1 MEHKEL
7 MIGDWMLINGIPH
20 KIQAIDDIDAEI
32 QADDELYY
40 VGEDRSHSEDKIEG
54 IPITSEILEKN
65 GFNSGLTPLDEALI
79 ELNDFEDDD
88 FREDYEDTKA
98 RPDAFF
104 KEHRSYA
111 DEEAELHLY
120 SSDDLKKGNLFVD
133 ELSLNRH
140 LECTF
145 QDFLQ
150 VHELQ
155 HMLRLCGL
163 NELADNFKL

>member
-1 MEHKEL
+1 MKCEEL
-7 MIGDWMLINGIPH
+7 MCGDWVLINGVPH
-20 KIQAIDDIDAEI
+20 KIQAIDDTDAEI

-40 VGEDRSHSEDKIEG
+40 VGEDRPHSEDKIEG

-65 GFNSGLTPLDEALI
+65 GFNSGLTPLEEALI
-79 ELNDFEDDD
+79 ELNDFEDDFEEEHD
-88 FREDYEDTKA
+88 DIEA

-111 DEEAELHLY
+111 DEEAELNLY

-133 ELSLNRH
+133 ELHLNKH
-140 LECTF
+140 LGFAF
-145 QDFLQ
+145 QDFLY

-155 HMLRLCGL
+155 HILRLCRL
-163 NELADNFKL
+163 NTLADNFRI

>member
-1 MEHKEL
+1 MKCKEL
-7 MIGDWMLINGIPH
+7 ACGDWVLINGVPH
-20 KIQAIDDIDAEI
+20 KIQAIDGIDAEI

-40 VGEDRSHSEDKIEG
+40 VGEDRHHSEDKIEG
-54 IPITSEILEKN
+54 IPVTSEILEKN

-79 ELNDFEDDD
+79 ELNDYEDDFEEEYD
-88 FREDYEDTKA
+88 DTEA

-133 ELSLNRH
+133 ELHLNKH
-140 LECTF
+140 LEFTF
-145 QDFLQ
+145 QDFLY

-155 HMLRLCGL
+155 HILRLCRL
-163 NELADNFKL
+163 NTLADNFRI